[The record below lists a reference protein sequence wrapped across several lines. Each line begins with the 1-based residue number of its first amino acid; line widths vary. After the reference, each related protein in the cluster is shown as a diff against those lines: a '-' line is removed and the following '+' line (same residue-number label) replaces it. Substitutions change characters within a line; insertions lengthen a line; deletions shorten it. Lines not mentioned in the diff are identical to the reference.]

1 MIKTLQQ
8 SNTVIGNLS
17 TEGES
22 LRQRSIHITKSL
34 SGCKEKSLLS
44 RLRKERDSL
53 EQRRNEILKIAISMK
68 NRKKVNSLSIDL
80 LIEICRRPIYS

>member
-34 SGCKEKSLLS
+34 SACKEKSLLS

-68 NRKKVNSLSIDL
+68 NRKKENSLSIDL

>member
-17 TEGES
+17 TQGQS
-22 LRQRSIHITKSL
+22 LRQRSMHIIKSL
-34 SGCKEKSLLS
+34 KTCKEKSLLS
-44 RLRKERDSL
+44 RLRKELDSL
-53 EQRRNEILKIAISMK
+53 EQRRNEILQIAISMK
-68 NRKKVNSLSIDL
+68 NRKKENSPSIDL